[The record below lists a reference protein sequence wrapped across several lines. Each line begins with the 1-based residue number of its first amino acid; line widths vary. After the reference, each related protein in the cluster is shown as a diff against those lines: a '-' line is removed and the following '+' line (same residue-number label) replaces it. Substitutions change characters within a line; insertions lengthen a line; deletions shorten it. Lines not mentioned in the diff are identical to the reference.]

1 MQPSSSPRQ
10 MARIIALSAREQS
23 VAPTEYVFK
32 TDQCR
37 IGRSAECQIVV
48 QDERKLVS
56 RLHAEIEYQDMRYVL
71 HDKSV
76 NGTFVNGQRIHDSHY
91 LEDKDLIGLGAAEA
105 ILQFRDPEST
115 TPART
120 RLRYDERT
128 MTFFVEQQA
137 LELPP
142 AQFRLLHYLYQN
154 AHTVCTRENCAEAI
168 WGREYDPALD
178 TKALDQAI
186 TKLRNI
192 LRDADPS
199 AAELLR
205 THRGQGYILLP

>member
-1 MQPSSSPRQ
+1 
-10 MARIIALSAREQS
+10 MARIIALSVAEQS
-23 VAPTEYVFK
+23 VVPAAYVLK
-32 TDQCR
+32 TDHCR
-37 IGRSAECQIVV
+37 IGRSDECQIIV

-71 HDKSV
+71 YDKSM
-76 NGTFVNGQRIHDSHY
+76 NGTFVNGQRIHGSHY
-91 LEDKDLIGLGAAEA
+91 LEDKDLIGLGTAEA
-105 ILQFRDPEST
+105 SLQFRDPEST
-115 TPART
+115 MPART
-120 RLRYDERT
+120 RLRYEERT
-128 MTFFVEQQA
+128 MTFFIEQRP

-142 AQFRLLHYLYQN
+142 AQFRLLSHLYQH
-154 AHTVCTRENCAEAI
+154 AHTVCTRESCAEAI

>member
-1 MQPSSSPRQ
+1 MSSFSSPRHV
-10 MARIIALSAREQS
+10 AKIIALVAEEQS
-23 VAPTEYVFK
+23 VVPTEYVLK
-32 TDQCR
+32 TEHCR

-48 QDERKLVS
+48 QDDQKLVS
-56 RLHAEIEYQDMRYVL
+56 RLHAEIAYQDMRYVL
-71 HDKSV
+71 YDKSM
-76 NGTFVNGQRIHDSHY
+76 NGTFVNGQRIHGSHY
-91 LEDKDLIGLGAAEA
+91 LENKDLIGLGTPVAS
-105 ILQFRDPEST
+105 LQFRDPEST

-128 MTFFVEQQA
+128 MTFFIEQRP

-142 AQFRLLHYLYQN
+142 AQFRLLSHLYQY
-154 AHTVCTRENCAEAI
+154 AHTVCTRESCAEAI

-178 TKALDQAI
+178 TKALDQAV

-192 LRDADPS
+192 LRDADPT

>member
-1 MQPSSSPRQ
+1 MQPSSPPRQ
-10 MARIIALSAREQS
+10 LARIRALSAAEQS
-23 VAPTEYVFK
+23 VAPAEYVLK
-32 TDQCR
+32 TDRCQ
-37 IGRSAECQIVV
+37 IGRSPECQIIV
-48 QDERKLVS
+48 QDNRKLVS
-56 RLHAEIEYQDMRYVL
+56 RLHAEIGYQDMRYIL
-71 HDKSV
+71 YDKSM
-76 NGTFVNGQRIHDSHY
+76 NGTFVNGQRIYGSHY
-91 LEDKDLIGLGAAEA
+91 LEDKDLIGLGTAEA

-115 TPART
+115 MPTRT

-128 MTFFVEQQA
+128 MTFFVEQQP

-142 AQFRLLHYLYQN
+142 AQFRLLRHLYQH
-154 AHTVCTRENCAEAI
+154 AHTVCTRESCAEAI

-186 TKLRNI
+186 TKLRSI
-192 LRDADPS
+192 LRDADPA